1 VCKNGLEGGL
11 TVEAAVKMREGARAR
26 PAPRPAGEGQ
36 GRRLTAAFEALD
48 RFPALAEPRDRLLR
62 LLTQDRPP
70 MGDLVAAVESD
81 VALSISVLRLANGAR
96 VRKRTPVTGIP
107 AAVDVLGPAGM
118 EAIAQRTEVFDFF
131 ERTPAWDREPERFRV
146 HAVAT
151 QRAAE
156 RVARELGIR
165 DADELLA
172 GALIHDVGKLV
183 LIKAYTG
190 YPQEVHRQARTPGD
204 RIRLERRELGVD
216 HALVG
221 GVLVRRWGLPA
232 RLATMVERHH
242 ADDAQGPAA
251 IVRLA
256 DMLAH
261 HAHAR
266 PVEPGSLLEAARAVG
281 LGSEALRR
289 IMYELPSAPAGRRA
303 TEPSP
308 LSDRETEI
316 IRGLA
321 EGKVYKAIA
330 SDLGLS
336 TSTVRTHL
344 HNTYGKLGAVDR
356 AQAVLIA
363 TERGW
368 L

>member
-1 VCKNGLEGGL
+1 M
-11 TVEAAVKMREGARAR
+11 EAAAKLRSGSSR

-48 RFPALAEPRDRLLR
+48 RFPALAEPRDRLLQLVGR
-62 LLTQDRPP
+62 DRPP
-70 MGDLVAAVESD
+70 AGDMVAAVESD
-81 VALSISVLRLANGAR
+81 LALSVAVLRLANGPRAR
-96 VRKRTPVTGIP
+96 KGAPVTSIP

-118 EAIAQRTEVFDFF
+118 EAIALRTPVFDFF

-146 HAVAT
+146 HAVAA
-151 QRAAE
+151 QRATE
-156 RVARELGIR
+156 RVARELGVREI
-165 DADELLA
+165 DELLA
-172 GALIHDVGKLV
+172 GAMLHDVGKLV
-183 LIKAYTG
+183 LVKAYTG
-190 YPQEVHRQARTPGD
+190 YPGDVHRQARTPEE
-204 RIRLERRELGVD
+204 RLRCERRELGVD

-221 GVLVRRWGLPA
+221 GVLVRRWGLPP
-232 RLATMVERHH
+232 RLATIVERHH
-242 ADDAQGPAA
+242 ADDAEGPAA
-251 IVRLA
+251 IVRLG
-256 DMLAH
+256 DMLGH
-261 HAHAR
+261 HAHGHA
-266 PVEPGSLLEAARAVG
+266 VEPGSLLDAARAVS
-281 LGSEALRR
+281 LGPEALRR
-289 IMYELPSAPAGRRA
+289 LMYELPNAPAARRA

-316 IRGLA
+316 VRGLA

-330 SDLGLS
+330 GDLGLS